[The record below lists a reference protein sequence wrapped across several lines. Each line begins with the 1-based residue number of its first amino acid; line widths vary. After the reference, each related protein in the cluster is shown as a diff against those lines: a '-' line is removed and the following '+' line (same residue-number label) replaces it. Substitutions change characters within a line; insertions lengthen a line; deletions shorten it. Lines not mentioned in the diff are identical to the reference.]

1 MRGLFDQ
8 SAKITAVGVAIQGI
22 SAAGAGLGAL
32 AAGLAPAA
40 GALAAY
46 PALGSAAAQG
56 LGVFKL
62 ATANV
67 FQAVGGLNERLD
79 TTSKKF
85 KELDPQAQALAR
97 ELDKLKQPI
106 RDLSKEAQKG
116 LFPGLEDGI
125 KGASQNLPVLKKIV
139 GDTAVVLGDFARK
152 AGEMVGSKAWG
163 RDLQTQGERN
173 TVTLKRGGEVALNL
187 ADALRHV
194 TLAAGPLVDWI
205 TRSAVKFSD
214 LIDKQAEAGRES
226 GTLADFFDKTR
237 ITLDRLGRIAGDVG
251 AALFNLAKAA
261 YPLGNDLLKSITL
274 NADKFR
280 EWTESAKGANA
291 IKEFFDRARPA
302 AYEVGK
308 LLVAIAQ
315 TFGRLGNGEQ
325 VAPLIHT
332 IRTQLLPALEKVVNS
347 TTASFGPVFLT
358 AITQALL
365 LFSRIAGSSGPL
377 VEFTKLLGSILTGLN
392 KLIDRIPAIGTA
404 LSAVIALGGI
414 AKALQLAGAITG
426 VNRLIGLLRV
436 AKTEAATA
444 GAVSAVG
451 GAGAAGGAA
460 GTAGRVSG
468 IAQRA
473 SSALPIVGAV
483 AIGALALGDEQRSR
497 RQTQDTEALAR
508 ANKALRDSLP
518 DPRKFHD
525 IGQALDWLNGR
536 FHGTVEDS
544 NAAARGMK
552 ELGLTVESS
561 PKQIKQATDAFDS
574 FQDRF
579 KTTQRLLKLG
589 IPIPVDAPIEA
600 AKQVANALE
609 RLKNNASTSIRD
621 LRSNVR
627 LNMKLIA
634 SNMDTQSAEGK
645 QALAANFEAA
655 VSSVRKSMHEKT
667 VSVREGM
674 AEIRRLVSP
683 GAHGRLRPLAP

>member
-1 MRGLFDQ
+1 
-8 SAKITAVGVAIQGI
+8 
-22 SAAGAGLGAL
+22 
-32 AAGLAPAA
+32 
-40 GALAAY
+40 
-46 PALGSAAAQG
+46 
-56 LGVFKL
+56 
-62 ATANV
+62 
-67 FQAVGGLNERLD
+67 
-79 TTSKKF
+79 
-85 KELDPQAQALAR
+85 
-97 ELDKLKQPI
+97 
-106 RDLSKEAQKG
+106 
-116 LFPGLEDGI
+116 
-125 KGASQNLPVLKKIV
+125 
-139 GDTAVVLGDFARK
+139 VLGDFARK

-173 TVTLKRGGEVALNL
+173 TVTLRRGGEVALNL
-187 ADALRHV
+187 ADALRHI

-214 LIDKQAEAGRES
+214 LIDKQAEAGRKS

-251 AALFNLAKAA
+251 TALFNLAKAA

-332 IRTQLLPALEKVVNS
+332 IRTKLLPALEKVVNS

-377 VEFTKLLGSILTGLN
+377 VEFTKLLGDILTGLN

-444 GAVSAVG
+444 GAVSAVS

-508 ANKALRDSLP
+508 ANKALRDSCRTP
-518 DPRKFHD
+518 VSSTTS
-525 IGQALDWLNGR
+525 GR
-536 FHGTVEDS
+536 RSTGSTAGSTGPSRTV
-544 NAAARGMK
+544 MP
-552 ELGLTVESS
+552 L
-561 PKQIKQATDAFDS
+561 
-574 FQDRF
+574 
-579 KTTQRLLKLG
+579 
-589 IPIPVDAPIEA
+589 
-600 AKQVANALE
+600 
-609 RLKNNASTSIRD
+609 
-621 LRSNVR
+621 
-627 LNMKLIA
+627 
-634 SNMDTQSAEGK
+634 
-645 QALAANFEAA
+645 LAA
-655 VSSVRKSMHEKT
+655 
-667 VSVREGM
+667 
-674 AEIRRLVSP
+674 
-683 GAHGRLRPLAP
+683 